1 MGVYERLGVRR
12 IINADATLTRL
23 GGSVMSQEVLDAMQ
37 DAAGSFVD
45 IHELQQV
52 VGRRLAELTHN
63 EAAYVST
70 GAAAGI
76 VLATLAAMNR
86 GDLETIARAI
96 ETGESP
102 RDEVIV
108 QRAHRIPYDP
118 AIRLAGSRIV
128 DIGNRLQTFP
138 WELEG
143 AITPRTAMVFFAAG
157 IHLAP
162 GALPLEEVVA
172 IAHGHGVPVVVDAA
186 AQLPP
191 TENLWRYTRELGADL
206 AIFSGG
212 KDLHGPQASGL
223 MVGSEAMIAAVA
235 VNGSPY
241 QRLARPMKVGKEEMI
256 GLLTAVERYV
266 EVDWRERARSY
277 ETTVARW
284 VERLD
289 DVPGLTANRVF
300 PNEAGQPTPRCR
312 VTFAP
317 ELSLTGAEAA
327 KLLWEGDPG
336 IAVAVDGPDA
346 ISFTPELLGEGEEAI
361 LLERIGALAM
371 SKMAIAG
378 G

>member
-23 GGSVMSQEVLDAMQ
+23 GGSVMSREVLEAME
-37 DAAGSFVD
+37 DAAGGFVD
-45 IHELQQV
+45 MHELQRV
-52 VGRRLAELTHN
+52 VGKRLAELTRN

-96 ETGESP
+96 ELGESP

-108 QRAHRIPYDP
+108 QRVHRIPYDP
-118 AIRLAGSRIV
+118 AIRLAGARIV
-128 DIGNRLQTFP
+128 DVGNRLQTFP
-138 WELEG
+138 WELEA

-157 IHLAP
+157 VHLAP
-162 GALPLEEVVA
+162 GALGLEEVVE

-191 TENLWRYTRELGADL
+191 TENLWRYTRELGADVT
-206 AIFSGG
+206 IFSGG
-212 KDLHGPQASGL
+212 KDFHGPQASGL
-223 MVGSEAMIAAVA
+223 MVGTEAMIAAVA

-266 EVDWRERARSY
+266 EVDWMERARRY
-277 ETTVARW
+277 EET
-284 VERLD
+284 VERWIACFC
-289 DVPGLTANRVF
+289 DVPGLTASRVF

-312 VTFAP
+312 LAFSP
-317 ELSLTGAEAA
+317 EVGLTGGEAA
-327 KLLWEGDPG
+327 RLLWEGEPG
-336 IAVAVDGPDA
+336 IAVAVDGEA
-346 ISFTPELLGEGEEAI
+346 SISMTPELLGEGEEDVV
-361 LLERIGALAM
+361 LERIRALAGVRVG
-371 SKMAIAG
+371 K
-378 G
+378 

>member
-45 IHELQQV
+45 IHALQQV
-52 VGRRLAELTHN
+52 IGMRLAEVTRN

-157 IHLAP
+157 VHLAP

-172 IAHGHGVPVVVDAA
+172 IAHEHGIPVVVDAA

-191 TENLWRYTRELGADL
+191 TENLWRFTRELGADL

-212 KDLHGPQASGL
+212 KDFHGPQASGL

-256 GLLTAVERYV
+256 GLLAAVERYV

-284 VERLD
+284 VEHLD
-289 DVPGLTANRVF
+289 DVPGLTATRVF

-327 KLLWEGDPG
+327 RLLWERDPG

-361 LLERIGALAM
+361 LLERVGALAM
-371 SKMAIAG
+371 SQVAVAG